1 MIIVREHAYKLGLE
15 DGGELLDDST
25 CEPAG
30 QARERPGAREGAEEE
45 AVAHGGRPEAARAQ
59 QVDEAGDA
67 CRVRGRGQR

>member
-25 CEPAG
+25 CEPVG